1 MVDEKKKD
9 NNVIISIGIAFIFL
23 ALSWLA
29 LVSLGS

>member
-9 NNVIISIGIAFIFL
+9 NNIIISMGIAFIFL

-29 LVSLGS
+29 LLNLGS